1 MSPQT
6 KPVKKMNKHLKS
18 WRNFLVTTAAFFL
31 AFQNVSAQTSDSIPF
46 LFRGYNQ
53 GHLYIPVTIN
63 DSIHCNVVFDTGASD
78 LFGVDSVFLAHSGW
92 KPQNFYNARTGGTAG
107 NTMVKIIADQTKI
120 NIGNI
125 EDYYG
130 SVLIMQ
136 LRNAV
141 SCHADGILGIKNIAD
156 YPFEINFEHKYLKQ
170 IKSGKPD
177 TKDYIK
183 VPIQY
188 KGNRIM
194 LQAAITI
201 GGKTIKG
208 WYLMDTGSGG
218 SVDFTAQ
225 TVKQYGLNTVSGK
238 RYITDVAQLGIGDKT
253 QEWQVDMM
261 PDRIVIGNDTL
272 KGVPVSYFPEGAGA
286 FSNRPYVGVIG
297 NGVWSKYN
305 IIIDVKN
312 SMLYLHRFN
321 SESLQKPTYDYR
333 FKNRTDI
340 GKGWVVASLVRDGD
354 AANARM
360 ELGDVITA
368 INGKNVADYS
378 WEEECDVEFLSMQE
392 IDIIGSDGCEK
403 HITLEPKNRW

>member
-6 KPVKKMNKHLKS
+6 KPVKKMKKHLKS
-18 WRNFLVTTAAFFL
+18 LRNLFVTLAAFFL
-31 AFQNVSAQTSDSIPF
+31 ATPNVSAQARDSIPF
-46 LFRGYNQ
+46 LFRGYNR

-78 LFGVDSVFLAHSGW
+78 LFGVDSVFLAHSKW
-92 KPQNFYNARTGGTAG
+92 KPENFYNARTGGTAG
-107 NTMVKIIADQTKI
+107 NTMVKIIADRTKI

-125 EDYYG
+125 ADYYG

-136 LRNAV
+136 LRNALG
-141 SCHADGILGIKNIAD
+141 CHADGILGIKNIAD

-170 IKSGKPD
+170 IKSGKLD

-188 KGNRIM
+188 KDNRIM
-194 LQAAITI
+194 LQTAISI

-208 WYLMDTGSGG
+208 WYLMDTGCGG

-225 TVKQYGLNTVSGK
+225 TVKQYGLDKISGK
-238 RYITDVAQLGIGDKT
+238 RYITDVAQLGIGDKA

-261 PDRIVIGNDTL
+261 PDRIVIGSDTL
-272 KGVPVSYFPEGAGA
+272 CEIPVSYFPEGAGA
-286 FSNRPYVGVIG
+286 YSSRPYVGVIG

-312 SMLYLHRFN
+312 GMLYLHRH
-321 SESLQKPTYDYR
+321 EPEYGQKPTYDYR
-333 FKNRTDI
+333 FKNRTDS
-340 GKGWVVASLVRDGD
+340 GQGWVVASLVRDGD
-354 AANARM
+354 AAKAGI

-368 INGKNVADYS
+368 INGKNVVDYS
-378 WEEECDVEFLSMQE
+378 WEEECEIEYLPKQMIDLIGAGGQE
-392 IDIIGSDGCEK
+392 KQVI
-403 HITLEPKNRW
+403 LEAKKRW